1 MHLARGEGKKKS
13 DTPKVSVW
21 RQALPRTSLLLFFLL
36 VTVVAV
42 LSGVFFQ
49 THMLRH
55 QETTIA
61 SLQAIADLKV
71 GQIVQW
77 YNAYRDQGDALDRN
91 PAVGR
96 WLADFLHNPGRT
108 DRRREI
114 LTWMANLKALYDFED
129 ILLISA
135 DGKSILALNPERG
148 GLGTF
153 GKENLAVAVRT
164 AKVFMS
170 DLHRASHPPDIHMD
184 LYVPVRDEPGMTG
197 ARPNVAGVLMFRISP
212 YLHLFPLL
220 RSWPMV
226 STTAESY
233 LMRREGGDALFLSD
247 VRQVPDAPLNLRR
260 PLSAPCLPAAL
271 AVLGMEGFIHGV
283 NYRGRPVLAVMR
295 PVTGTPWSLVSEME
309 EAEAMASV
317 RLTGIM
323 LLVACLSLIVVSGL
337 AFVFVWYRKTRE
349 LLRAGERADAERQAL
364 TRHYLNLSKYA
375 NDIILLAD
383 EKLRV
388 IEANDRAL
396 AAYGYERDA
405 ILARCLADFL
415 PRHLQ
420 GSLEGMIRRVDR
432 ERSLMYETLHQRHD
446 GNLFPVEVSLRRIGE
461 SGLNY
466 YQAIVRDITE
476 RREQQRLFERYQV
489 LSRYARDIIL
499 FLRPDGR
506 IIEANA
512 AAEKAYGYDRDQLAT
527 MTVADLRASYAVSSI
542 CGHLAEA
549 NAQGITFETVHRH
562 RDGSL
567 FPVEVSSSGVTIG
580 EDRVLVS
587 IVRDTTERTQAA
599 RALEASEKN
608 LRQVIDLV
616 PHAVYARDK
625 TGRLIL
631 FNRRFAEWVGVPGD
645 ALLTGEEHGWLG
657 GAERADVSRRDDRQV
672 IETGET
678 VKIAEE
684 TWIDRDG
691 VSRIL
696 QTIKVPFTPAGSSE
710 RAVLCIS
717 IDITEIK
724 QLQEQLAQA
733 QKMEGVGRL
742 AGGIAH
748 DFNNLLQVI
757 IGFND
762 ILMGRLDEQHPGRR
776 DAQEVSRA
784 AKRASELTR
793 QLLAY
798 SRKQLLVSQV
808 VDLNR
813 IVEAVSS
820 EVTPQLGD
828 HIEFVKQLDPAL
840 RPVNVDPDQ
849 IEQVLLHLVSNAR
862 DAMPTGGRLTIQ
874 TKPFTVSAS
883 DVQQMTEARVGSYV
897 CLSVSDTGLG
907 MSQVSIDHLF
917 EPFYS
922 TKSQDPGA
930 GLGLAMVHGII
941 KQHGGWIQVYSQDGM
956 GTTIKVFLLV
966 ADRDVVDPEPS
977 MPVENGNGSAGSVR
991 ILVVEDEDMV
1001 RQFAMRVL
1009 RERGYEVFGA
1019 KTARDAL
1026 AVFEEQSGSFHVV
1039 FSDVVLPDING
1050 LDLVRQLRPKQP
1062 QMRFLLTSGYMDEK
1076 SRWPEIQREGIRFI
1090 QKPYPSRELLSVL
1103 QSVINEG
1110 PGQPVAATESPS

>member
-1 MHLARGEGKKKS
+1 LC
-13 DTPKVSVW
+13 
-21 RQALPRTSLLLFFLL
+21 
-36 VTVVAV
+36 
-42 LSGVFFQ
+42 
-49 THMLRH
+49 
-55 QETTIA
+55 
-61 SLQAIADLKV
+61 
-71 GQIVQW
+71 
-77 YNAYRDQGDALDRN
+77 
-91 PAVGR
+91 
-96 WLADFLHNPGRT
+96 
-108 DRRREI
+108 
-114 LTWMANLKALYDFED
+114 
-129 ILLISA
+129 IS
-135 DGKSILALNPERG
+135 
-148 GLGTF
+148 T
-153 GKENLAVAVRT
+153 
-164 AKVFMS
+164 
-170 DLHRASHPPDIHMD
+170 
-184 LYVPVRDEPGMTG
+184 
-197 ARPNVAGVLMFRISP
+197 
-212 YLHLFPLL
+212 
-220 RSWPMV
+220 
-226 STTAESY
+226 
-233 LMRREGGDALFLSD
+233 
-247 VRQVPDAPLNLRR
+247 
-260 PLSAPCLPAAL
+260 
-271 AVLGMEGFIHGV
+271 
-283 NYRGRPVLAVMR
+283 
-295 PVTGTPWSLVSEME
+295 
-309 EAEAMASV
+309 
-317 RLTGIM
+317 
-323 LLVACLSLIVVSGL
+323 
-337 AFVFVWYRKTRE
+337 
-349 LLRAGERADAERQAL
+349 
-364 TRHYLNLSKYA
+364 
-375 NDIILLAD
+375 
-383 EKLRV
+383 
-388 IEANDRAL
+388 
-396 AAYGYERDA
+396 
-405 ILARCLADFL
+405 
-415 PRHLQ
+415 
-420 GSLEGMIRRVDR
+420 
-432 ERSLMYETLHQRHD
+432 
-446 GNLFPVEVSLRRIGE
+446 
-461 SGLNY
+461 
-466 YQAIVRDITE
+466 DITE
-476 RREQQRLFERYQV
+476 
-489 LSRYARDIIL
+489 
-499 FLRPDGR
+499 
-506 IIEANA
+506 
-512 AAEKAYGYDRDQLAT
+512 T
-527 MTVADLRASYAVSSI
+527 
-542 CGHLAEA
+542 
-549 NAQGITFETVHRH
+549 
-562 RDGSL
+562 
-567 FPVEVSSSGVTIG
+567 
-580 EDRVLVS
+580 
-587 IVRDTTERTQAA
+587 
-599 RALEASEKN
+599 
-608 LRQVIDLV
+608 
-616 PHAVYARDK
+616 
-625 TGRLIL
+625 
-631 FNRRFAEWVGVPGD
+631 
-645 ALLTGEEHGWLG
+645 
-657 GAERADVSRRDDRQV
+657 
-672 IETGET
+672 
-678 VKIAEE
+678 
-684 TWIDRDG
+684 
-691 VSRIL
+691 
-696 QTIKVPFTPAGSSE
+696 
-710 RAVLCIS
+710 
-717 IDITEIK
+717 K

-1026 AVFEEQSGSFHVV
+1026 AVFEEQSGAFHVV

-1062 QMRFLLTSGYMDEK
+1062 RMRFLLTSGYMDEK